1 MIGVM
6 SGNDGVCILCGVWSI
21 FFLMTRRPPRCTRT
35 DTLFPYTTLFQQARA
50 MSAMPT
56 NETIG
61 PDRIGVREGSL
72 EVSTDA
78 VYLARFRRNS
88 FTIIEVV
95 TDRWYC
101 LKLLLAEASKNFLI
115 MSLNLCHS
123 TRSEEHTSEL
133 QSLMRIAYAVF

>member
-1 MIGVM
+1 MTH
-6 SGNDGVCILCGVWSI
+6 SSH
-21 FFLMTRRPPRCTRT
+21 TRRASDRGKS
-35 DTLFPYTTLFQQARA
+35 QNAEQARA
-50 MSAMPT
+50 MSAKPT
-56 NETIG
+56 KETIG

-78 VYLARFRRNS
+78 VDLARFRRNS

-95 TDRWYC
+95 TDRRYC

-123 TRSEEHTSEL
+123 T
-133 QSLMRIAYAVF
+133 A